1 VVVGLAT
8 VVAEGSWVV
17 LTDPKD
23 IKILREQNLNTKSLG
38 NYKIA
43 VDVAADVPLVVVGA
57 LVAITVPMVASVP
70 RSVGLCMVSVLS
82 VAAIPNGVIDTCVVV
97 AAVVLVVGVTFIKAV
112 AEVDVLRVVLIVV
125 VAAMSVVVFVV
136 VEVGQDDGIGLP
148 LVAIGVIV
156 GFALRAVEL
165 VAGSVT
171 SVTSKLAGLVD
182 ACEGGV

>member
-1 VVVGLAT
+1 MRIIEWL
-8 VVAEGSWVV
+8 
-17 LTDPKD
+17 
-23 IKILREQNLNTKSLG
+23 I
-38 NYKIA
+38 KIA

-57 LVAITVPMVASVP
+57 PVAITVPMVASVP
-70 RSVGLCMVSVLS
+70 RSVGLCVVSVLS
-82 VAAIPNGVIDTCVVV
+82 VAALPNGVIDTCLVV

-112 AEVDVLRVVLIVV
+112 AVVDVLGVVLIVV
-125 VAAMSVVVFVV
+125 VAAMSVVVV

-182 ACEGGV
+182 ACEDGV